1 MNKVITSIV
10 AIGAGMAAYNFAQK
24 NNMMSSRQMKK
35 IQKRLTKAIF

>member
-24 NNMMSSRQMKK
+24 NNMMSPRQMKK
-35 IQKRLTKAIF
+35 IQKRLAKAIF